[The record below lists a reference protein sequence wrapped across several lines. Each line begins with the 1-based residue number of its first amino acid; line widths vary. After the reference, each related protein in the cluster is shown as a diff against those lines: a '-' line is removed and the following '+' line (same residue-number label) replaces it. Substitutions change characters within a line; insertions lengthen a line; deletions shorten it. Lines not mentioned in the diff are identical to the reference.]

1 MKKLLTILLPI
12 LAVVGFSS
20 IFIVDET
27 QQVVILQLG
36 KPVKTVTEPGLNVKL
51 PFPFQEKITFDDRLL
66 EYDSPPEEILSKDK
80 KSLIVDNYVR
90 WKIVYPL
97 QFLKTVQAIPTA
109 KSRMDDIVY
118 SELRRELGT
127 HDMVEI
133 ITENREEIMD
143 IVTRQSNSATLA
155 YGISV
160 VDVRIRRVD
169 LPAENEESI
178 YARMEAERKRQANK
192 FRSEGEEEAQ
202 KIRAATDRDKTII
215 LADAYKEAEKIR
227 GEGDAK
233 AVQIYARSYSA
244 DPKFY
249 EFVRTLDTYKKVV
262 DDKTTLVLPS
272 GSKLFKLLMDGKK
285 F

>member
-1 MKKLLTILLPI
+1 MKKILTAIGVILVFLG
-12 LAVVGFSS
+12 LTS

-27 QQVVILQLG
+27 EQVVVLQFG
-36 KPVKTVTEPGLNVKL
+36 KPVRIITEPGLHMKV
-51 PFPFQEKITFDDRLL
+51 PFPIQEKNVFDNRLL

-90 WKIVYPL
+90 WKIVDPL

-109 KSRMDDIVY
+109 LSRMDDIVY

-133 ITENREEIMD
+133 ITENREELMEK
-143 IVTRQSNSATLA
+143 VTVASNKATQD
-155 YGISV
+155 YGIEV

-169 LPAENEESI
+169 LPSQNEESI
-178 YARMEAERKRQANK
+178 YARMDAERKRQANK

-202 KIRAATDRDKTII
+202 KIRATTDRDKTII
-215 LADAYKEAEKIR
+215 LADAYKEAERIR
-227 GEGDAK
+227 GQGDAK
-233 AVQIYARSYSA
+233 AVEVYAKAYSA

-249 EFVRTLDTYKKVV
+249 EFVRTLDAYKKIV
-262 DDKTTLVLPS
+262 DDKTMLVLPS
-272 GSKLFKLLMDGKK
+272 DSRLFKLLLDK
-285 F
+285 

>member
-90 WKIVYPL
+90 WKIVDPL

-143 IVTRQSNSATLA
+143 IVTRQSNAATLS

-249 EFVRTLDTYKKVV
+249 EFVRTIDTNKQVV
-262 DDKTTLVLPS
+262 YDKTTLVLPS
-272 GSKLFKLLMDGKK
+272 GSKLFKLLMDGK
-285 F
+285 

>member
-1 MKKLLTILLPI
+1 MKKILTGIG
-12 LAVVGFSS
+12 AVLVFLGLTS

-27 QQVVILQLG
+27 EQVVVLQFG
-36 KPVKTVTEPGLNVKL
+36 KPVRIITEPGLHIKV
-51 PFPFQEKITFDDRLL
+51 PFPIQEKNVFDNRLL

-90 WKIVYPL
+90 WKIVDPL

-109 KSRMDDIVY
+109 LSRMDDIVY

-133 ITENREEIMD
+133 ITENREELMEK
-143 IVTRQSNSATLA
+143 VTVASNKATQD
-155 YGISV
+155 YGIEV

-169 LPAENEESI
+169 LPSQNEESI
-178 YARMEAERKRQANK
+178 YARMDAERKRQANK

-202 KIRAATDRDKTII
+202 KIRATTDRDKTII
-215 LADAYKEAEKIR
+215 LADAYKQAERIR

-233 AVQIYARSYSA
+233 AVEVYADAYSA

-249 EFVRTLDTYKKVV
+249 EFVRTLDAYKKII
-262 DDKTTLVLPS
+262 DDKTMLVLPS
-272 GSKLFKLLMDGKK
+272 DSRLFKLLLGK
-285 F
+285 

>member
-1 MKKLLTILLPI
+1 MKKVFTFILPVLLL
-12 LAVVGFSS
+12 VGFSS

-27 QQVVILQLG
+27 NQVVIIQLG
-36 KPVKTVTEPGLNVKL
+36 KPVKTVTKPGINLKL

-80 KSLIVDNYVR
+80 KTLIVDNYVR
-90 WKIVYPL
+90 WKIVDPL

-143 IVTRQSNSATLA
+143 VVTKASNEATLS

-169 LPAENEESI
+169 LPSQNEESI

-249 EFVRTLDTYKKVV
+249 EFVRTLDAYKKVV

-272 GSKLFKLLMDGKK
+272 GSKLFKLLMDGK
-285 F
+285 

>member
-1 MKKLLTILLPI
+1 MKRLLALALPI
-12 LAVVGFSS
+12 LTFIGLSS

-36 KPVKTVTEPGLNVKL
+36 KPVKTITEPGFNVKL
-51 PFPFQEKITFDDRLL
+51 PFPFQEKIVFDDRLL
-66 EYDSPPEEILSKDK
+66 EYDSPPEAILSKDK

-90 WKIVYPL
+90 WKIVDPL

-133 ITENREEIMD
+133 ITQNREEIMD
-143 IVTRQSNSATLA
+143 VVTKASNEATLS

-160 VDVRIRRVD
+160 IDVRIRRVD

-192 FRSEGEEEAQ
+192 FRSEGSEEAQ

-215 LADAYKEAEKIR
+215 LADAYKEAERIR
-227 GEGDAK
+227 GEGDAE
-233 AVQIYARSYSA
+233 AVQIYARSYSS

-249 EFVRTLDTYKKVV
+249 EFVRTLDAYKKVV

-272 GSKLFKLLMDGKK
+272 DSKLFKLLIEGK
-285 F
+285 

>member
-1 MKKLLTILLPI
+1 MKRIIALILPV
-12 LAVVGFSS
+12 LALVGLSS

-27 QQVVILQLG
+27 EQVVILQLG
-36 KPVKTVTEPGLNVKL
+36 KPVRTIIDPGFNAKL
-51 PFPFQEKITFDDRLL
+51 PFPFQEKIVFDDRLL

-90 WKIVYPL
+90 WKIIDPL

-133 ITENREEIMD
+133 ITENREDIMD
-143 IVTRQSNSATLA
+143 VVTKASNEATLS

-160 VDVRIRRVD
+160 IDVRIRRVD
-169 LPAENEESI
+169 LPSENEESI

-192 FRSEGEEEAQ
+192 FRSEGSEEAQ

-233 AVQIYARSYSA
+233 AVQVYARSYSS

-249 EFVRTLDTYKKVV
+249 EFVRTLDAYKKVV

-272 GSKLFKLLMDGKK
+272 DSKLFKLLIEGK
-285 F
+285 

>member
-1 MKKLLTILLPI
+1 MKRLLALALPI
-12 LAVVGFSS
+12 LTLIGLSS

-36 KPVKTVTEPGLNVKL
+36 KPVKTITEPGFNVKL
-51 PFPFQEKITFDDRLL
+51 PFPFQEKIVFDDRLL
-66 EYDSPPEEILSKDK
+66 EYDSPPEAILSKDK

-90 WKIVYPL
+90 WKIVDPL

-133 ITENREEIMD
+133 ITQNREEIMD
-143 IVTRQSNSATLA
+143 VVTKASNEATLS

-160 VDVRIRRVD
+160 IDVRIRRVD

-192 FRSEGEEEAQ
+192 FRSEGSEEAQ

-215 LADAYKEAEKIR
+215 LADAYKEAERIR

-233 AVQIYARSYSA
+233 AVQVYARSYSS

-249 EFVRTLDTYKKVV
+249 EFVRTLDAYKKVV

-272 GSKLFKLLMDGKK
+272 DSKLFKLLIEGK
-285 F
+285 

>member
-1 MKKLLTILLPI
+1 MKKILTGIGAILVFLG
-12 LAVVGFSS
+12 LTS

-27 QQVVILQLG
+27 EQVVVLQFG
-36 KPVKTVTEPGLNVKL
+36 KPVRIITEPGLHIKV
-51 PFPFQEKITFDDRLL
+51 PFPIQEKNVFDNRLL

-90 WKIVYPL
+90 WQIVDPL

-109 KSRMDDIVY
+109 LSRMDDIVY

-133 ITENREEIMD
+133 ITENREELMEK
-143 IVTRQSNSATLA
+143 VTVASNQATQD
-155 YGISV
+155 YGIEV

-169 LPAENEESI
+169 LPSQNEESI
-178 YARMEAERKRQANK
+178 YARMDAERKRQANK

-202 KIRAATDRDKTII
+202 KIRATTDRDKTII
-215 LADAYKEAEKIR
+215 LADAYKQAERIR

-233 AVQIYARSYSA
+233 AVEVYADAYSA

-249 EFVRTLDTYKKVV
+249 EFVRTLDAYKKII
-262 DDKTTLVLPS
+262 DDKTMLVLPS
-272 GSKLFKLLMDGKK
+272 DSRLFKLLLGK
-285 F
+285 

>member
-90 WKIVYPL
+90 WKIVDPL

-227 GEGDAK
+227 GEGDAR

-272 GSKLFKLLMDGKK
+272 GSKLFKLLMDGK
-285 F
+285 

>member
-66 EYDSPPEEILSKDK
+66 EYDSPPEDILSKDK

-90 WKIVYPL
+90 WKIIDPL

-143 IVTRQSNSATLA
+143 IVTLQSNTATLA

-233 AVQIYARSYSA
+233 AVQVYARSYSA

-272 GSKLFKLLMDGKK
+272 GSKLFKLLMDGK
-285 F
+285 

>member
-90 WKIVYPL
+90 WKIIDPL

-249 EFVRTLDTYKKVV
+249 EFVRTLDTYKQVV

-272 GSKLFKLLMDGKK
+272 GSKLFKLLMDGK
-285 F
+285 

>member
-1 MKKLLTILLPI
+1 MKKILIGIGAILVFLGLTS
-12 LAVVGFSS
+12 V
-20 IFIVDET
+20 FIVDET
-27 QQVVILQLG
+27 EQVVILQFG
-36 KPVKTVTEPGLNVKL
+36 KPVRIITEPGLHMKV
-51 PFPFQEKITFDDRLL
+51 PFPIQEKNVFDNRLL

-90 WKIVYPL
+90 WKIVDPL

-109 KSRMDDIVY
+109 LSRMDDIVY

-133 ITENREEIMD
+133 ITENREELMEK
-143 IVTRQSNSATLA
+143 VTVASNLSTRD
-155 YGISV
+155 YGIEV

-169 LPAENEESI
+169 LPSQNEESI
-178 YARMEAERKRQANK
+178 YARMDAERKRQANK

-202 KIRAATDRDKTII
+202 KIRATTDRDKTII
-215 LADAYKEAEKIR
+215 LADAYKQAETIR

-233 AVQIYARSYSA
+233 AVEVYADAYSA

-249 EFVRTLDTYKKVV
+249 EFVRTLDAYKKIIN
-262 DDKTTLVLPS
+262 DKTMLVIPS
-272 GSKLFKLLMDGKK
+272 DSRLFKLLLDK
-285 F
+285 

>member
-1 MKKLLTILLPI
+1 MKRLLALALPI
-12 LAVVGFSS
+12 LTLIGLSS

-27 QQVVILQLG
+27 EQVVILQLG
-36 KPVKTVTEPGLNVKL
+36 KPVKTITEPGFNLKL
-51 PFPFQEKITFDDRLL
+51 PFPFQEKIVFDDRLL
-66 EYDSPPEEILSKDK
+66 EYDSPPEAILSKDK

-90 WKIVYPL
+90 WKIVDPL

-133 ITENREEIMD
+133 ITQNREEIMD
-143 IVTRQSNSATLA
+143 VVTKASNEATLS

-160 VDVRIRRVD
+160 IDVRIRRVD

-192 FRSEGEEEAQ
+192 FRSEGSEEAQ

-215 LADAYKEAEKIR
+215 LADAYKEAERIR
-227 GEGDAK
+227 GEGDAE
-233 AVQIYARSYSA
+233 AVQIYARSYSS

-249 EFVRTLDTYKKVV
+249 EFVRTLDAYKKVV

-272 GSKLFKLLMDGKK
+272 DSKLFKLLIEGK
-285 F
+285 

>member
-90 WKIVYPL
+90 WKIIDPL

-227 GEGDAK
+227 GEGDAR

-249 EFVRTLDTYKKVV
+249 EFVRTLDTYKQVV

-272 GSKLFKLLMDGKK
+272 GSKLFKLLMDGK
-285 F
+285 

>member
-1 MKKLLTILLPI
+1 MKKVFTFILPVLLL
-12 LAVVGFSS
+12 VGFSS

-27 QQVVILQLG
+27 NQVVILQLG
-36 KPVKTVTEPGLNVKL
+36 KPVKTVTKPGINLKL

-80 KSLIVDNYVR
+80 KTLIVDNYVR
-90 WKIVYPL
+90 WKIVDPL

-143 IVTRQSNSATLA
+143 VVTNASNKATLS

-169 LPAENEESI
+169 LPSQNEESI

-249 EFVRTLDTYKKVV
+249 EFVRTLDAYKKVV

-272 GSKLFKLLMDGKK
+272 GSKLFKLLMDGK
-285 F
+285 

>member
-1 MKKLLTILLPI
+1 MKKILIGIGVILVFLGLTS
-12 LAVVGFSS
+12 V
-20 IFIVDET
+20 FIVDET
-27 QQVVILQLG
+27 EQVVILQFG
-36 KPVKTVTEPGLNVKL
+36 KPVRIITEPGLHMKV
-51 PFPFQEKITFDDRLL
+51 PFPIQEKNVFDNRLL

-90 WKIVYPL
+90 WKIVDPL

-109 KSRMDDIVY
+109 LSRMDDIVY

-133 ITENREEIMD
+133 ITENREELMEK
-143 IVTRQSNSATLA
+143 VTVASNLSTRD
-155 YGISV
+155 YGIEV

-169 LPAENEESI
+169 LPSQNEESI
-178 YARMEAERKRQANK
+178 YARMDAERKRQANK

-202 KIRAATDRDKTII
+202 KIRATTDRDKTII
-215 LADAYKEAEKIR
+215 LADAYKQAERIR

-233 AVQIYARSYSA
+233 AVEVYADAYSA

-249 EFVRTLDTYKKVV
+249 EFVRTLDAYKKIIN
-262 DDKTTLVLPS
+262 DKTMLVIPS
-272 GSKLFKLLMDGKK
+272 DSRLFKLLLDK
-285 F
+285 

>member
-1 MKKLLTILLPI
+1 MKKILTAIGVILVFLG
-12 LAVVGFSS
+12 LTS

-27 QQVVILQLG
+27 EQVVVLQFG
-36 KPVKTVTEPGLNVKL
+36 KPVRIITEPGLHMKV
-51 PFPFQEKITFDDRLL
+51 PFPIQEKNVFDNRLL

-90 WKIVYPL
+90 WKIVDPL

-109 KSRMDDIVY
+109 LSRMDDIVY

-133 ITENREEIMD
+133 ITENREELMKT
-143 IVTRQSNSATLA
+143 VTVASNNATQD
-155 YGISV
+155 YGIEV
-160 VDVRIRRVD
+160 LDVRIRRVD
-169 LPAENEESI
+169 LPSQNEESI
-178 YARMEAERKRQANK
+178 YARMDAERKRQANK

-202 KIRAATDRDKTII
+202 KIRATTDRDKTII
-215 LADAYKEAEKIR
+215 LADAYKQAERIR

-233 AVQIYARSYSA
+233 AVEVYADAYSA

-249 EFVRTLDTYKKVV
+249 EFVRTLDAYKKII
-262 DDKTTLVLPS
+262 DDKTMLVLPS
-272 GSKLFKLLMDGKK
+272 DSQLFKLLLGK
-285 F
+285 

>member
-1 MKKLLTILLPI
+1 MKKILIGIGAILVFLGLT
-12 LAVVGFSS
+12 S

-27 QQVVILQLG
+27 EQVVVLQFG
-36 KPVKTVTEPGLNVKL
+36 KPVRIITEPGLHIKV
-51 PFPFQEKITFDDRLL
+51 PFPFQEKNVFDNRLL

-90 WKIVYPL
+90 WQIVDPL

-109 KSRMDDIVY
+109 LSRMDDIVY

-133 ITENREEIMD
+133 ITENREELMEK
-143 IVTRQSNSATLA
+143 VTVASNKATQD
-155 YGISV
+155 YGIEV

-169 LPAENEESI
+169 LPSQNEESI
-178 YARMEAERKRQANK
+178 YARMDAERKRQANK

-202 KIRAATDRDKTII
+202 KIRATTDRDKTII
-215 LADAYKEAEKIR
+215 LADAYKQAERIR

-233 AVQIYARSYSA
+233 AVEVYADAYSA

-249 EFVRTLDTYKKVV
+249 EFVRTLDAYKKII
-262 DDKTTLVLPS
+262 DDKTMLVLPS
-272 GSKLFKLLMDGKK
+272 DSRLFKLLLGK
-285 F
+285 